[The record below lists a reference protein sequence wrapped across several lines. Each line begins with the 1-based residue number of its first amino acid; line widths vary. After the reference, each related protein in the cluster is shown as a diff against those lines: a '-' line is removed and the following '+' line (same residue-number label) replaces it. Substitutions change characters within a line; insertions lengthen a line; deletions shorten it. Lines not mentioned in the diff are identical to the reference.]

1 MIKRILVILL
11 MTFCISGC
19 TKKDTR
25 TVVQFSSWG
34 SQSEIEIIKPIL
46 AEFEKENPDIKIDF
60 LHIPQNYFQKIHLLF
75 ASNLA
80 PDVIFINN
88 LSLPIY
94 ANAGML
100 EPFIAYSQ
108 CHPELVSGSVQQ
120 AEAGKIASVSPS
132 SKIQYLLSRNDVD
145 RVFFKKSLQ
154 SLSYKNKLYAVPR
167 DVSNLVVYYNKDLF
181 DKYNVPYPNRYWS
194 FEDFL
199 VFAQKL
205 TKDTNKDGKP
215 DVFGVSFEEDSFYYL
230 PYLMS
235 EGGGILSDDLK
246 EQIIDTPQSQKGLRF
261 YSDLRNKY
269 HVAPTEAQTGSATM
283 AQMFLQGKL
292 AMHISGRWLV
302 PKYREDAKFDWN
314 VINFPS
320 GDKGSIV
327 PLDASGWAIAKSS
340 KHKQEAMRLIKYLS
354 SKESIEKFS
363 KSGLI
368 VPARVDVARG
378 EFLSSQKSQKPK
390 SAKVFIDVIKTS
402 KPTPV
407 STNYSEIQD
416 KLKERTNYLFNN

>member
-246 EQIIDTPQSQKGLRF
+246 EQIIDTPQSQKGLHF

>member
-1 MIKRILVILL
+1 
-11 MTFCISGC
+11 
-19 TKKDTR
+19 
-25 TVVQFSSWG
+25 
-34 SQSEIEIIKPIL
+34 
-46 AEFEKENPDIKIDF
+46 
-60 LHIPQNYFQKIHLLF
+60 
-75 ASNLA
+75 
-80 PDVIFINN
+80 
-88 LSLPIY
+88 
-94 ANAGML
+94 
-100 EPFIAYSQ
+100 
-108 CHPELVSGSVQQ
+108 
-120 AEAGKIASVSPS
+120 
-132 SKIQYLLSRNDVD
+132 
-145 RVFFKKSLQ
+145 
-154 SLSYKNKLYAVPR
+154 
-167 DVSNLVVYYNKDLF
+167 
-181 DKYNVPYPNRYWS
+181 
-194 FEDFL
+194 
-199 VFAQKL
+199 
-205 TKDTNKDGKP
+205 
-215 DVFGVSFEEDSFYYL
+215 
-230 PYLMS
+230 
-235 EGGGILSDDLK
+235 
-246 EQIIDTPQSQKGLRF
+246 
-261 YSDLRNKY
+261 
-269 HVAPTEAQTGSATM
+269 M

-368 VPARVDVARG
+368 IPARIDVARG

-390 SAKVFIDVIKTS
+390 NAKVFIDVIKTS